1 MKAYFE
7 DLKETIERGR
17 ANDMPREAHLM
28 LHGQVLYAAVRGD
41 LTKEEVDRLE
51 ALLNLPDDSF
61 RLEEFALFGHDD
73 EYQRDFAA

>member
-1 MKAYFE
+1 
-7 DLKETIERGR
+7 
-17 ANDMPREAHLM
+17 M